1 MEKAIEEAL
10 KNDPGTYRSVVAEEF
25 GDRFKISDT
34 VDPVDLEDNKRVA
47 RTILRSFPD
56 IEVRIRSNI
65 THQ

>member
-1 MEKAIEEAL
+1 M
-10 KNDPGTYRSVVAEEF
+10 AEEF

-56 IEVRIRSNI
+56 REVRIRSNI